1 MSKAKDY
8 QVLAR
13 RFRPRTFGEVVGQ
26 DVILHSLESALS
38 SQRLPHAFLFAGSRG
53 VGKTTLARILARC
66 LNCEQG
72 VSKDPCGTCTPCRT
86 ILDGSNSDVVEID
99 AASHNLVDDIRELR
113 ERVGFASMGSR
124 YKVYILDEVHM
135 LTRSAFNAF
144 LKTLEEP
151 PPKVAFILATTELHK
166 VPDTIRSR
174 CQVLLFQRIGEADIR
189 RRLSAICDHESIDV
203 PDAVLAEIARSC
215 RGGMRD
221 AETILERVLPVA
233 AERGDQFGLVEYYQ
247 LTHRTGLD
255 GVVAVVADMLQGDAA
270 AALHFVTVAVDS
282 GLDEREALGEV
293 LEVLRALLLIKV
305 DGPETG
311 LVQLQ
316 GELRNKL
323 NQLAEG
329 CDTTRLDAMVH
340 AGLLGRERIR
350 RLEDRRLVLEVTLL
364 RMVEASRLPQLAQLI
379 EQLGV
384 QPTATATPT
393 ATPTSTTAARPAATP
408 APAPPPTTL
417 HGRLIAVCRQEN
429 SLLAR
434 SLEECRVDEPD
445 QDGVVHIG
453 VVSPRKM
460 HRDRMISAG
469 VQQQLQEMISKI
481 LGQDAG
487 VAVTL
492 VDVGAEADA
501 KLARK
506 PPEPIEPGP
515 SVRKVVKRFDGRILK
530 VNEQDFEQPEKE

>member
-1 MSKAKDY
+1 MPIA
-8 QVLAR
+8 
-13 RFRPRTFGEVVGQ
+13 RPRV
-26 DVILHSLESALS
+26 
-38 SQRLPHAFLFAGSRG
+38 R
-53 VGKTTLARILARC
+53 
-66 LNCEQG
+66 
-72 VSKDPCGTCTPCRT
+72 
-86 ILDGSNSDVVEID
+86 
-99 AASHNLVDDIRELR
+99 HNLVDDIRELR

-151 PPKVAFILATTELHK
+151 PPKVAFVLATTELHK

-174 CQVLLFQRIGEADIR
+174 CQVLLFQRVGEADIR
-189 RRLSAICDHESIDV
+189 RRLSVICDHESIDV
-203 PDAVLAEIARSC
+203 PEAVLAEIARSC

-233 AERGDQFGLVEYYQ
+233 AERGAQFGLEEYYQ

-364 RMVEASRLPQLAQLI
+364 RMVEAGRLPQLAQLI

-384 QPTATATPT
+384 QPTATPGAAPAPTP
-393 ATPTSTTAARPAATP
+393 APTP

-417 HGRLIAVCRQEN
+417 HGRLPKSTSREG
-429 SLLAR
+429 LRR
-434 SLEECRVDEPD
+434 SWLP
-445 QDGVVHIG
+445 
-453 VVSPRKM
+453 M
-460 HRDRMISAG
+460 WSATP
-469 VQQQLQEMISKI
+469 
-481 LGQDAG
+481 A
-487 VAVTL
+487 
-492 VDVGAEADA
+492 
-501 KLARK
+501 
-506 PPEPIEPGP
+506 
-515 SVRKVVKRFDGRILK
+515 
-530 VNEQDFEQPEKE
+530 